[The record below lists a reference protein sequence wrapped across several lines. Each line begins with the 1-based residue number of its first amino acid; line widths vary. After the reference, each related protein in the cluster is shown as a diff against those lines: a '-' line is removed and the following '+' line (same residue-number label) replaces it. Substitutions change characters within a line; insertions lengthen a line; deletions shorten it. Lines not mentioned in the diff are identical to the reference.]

1 MKPTPGIAEDHPC
14 GGSFVGFRVSAFPGG
29 IALNARITK
38 SLMISRP
45 ASSSSSSFKVLFDAN
60 SDIAEW
66 RLWRKNNCDGRVI
79 LARHCSNWLAF
90 NRSSCEGGGGFRP
103 FSASVPFLLRGNG
116 SKSESL

>member
-45 ASSSSSSFKVLFDAN
+45 ASSSMSSFKILFDA
-60 SDIAEW
+60 SRDISEW
-66 RLWRKNNCDGRVI
+66 RLWRRKSCEERVI
-79 LARHCSNWLAF
+79 RARHCSNRFAF